1 MGFGFRVGALSATRP
16 HNSASRLPAAMSPL
30 MGMVTA
36 LPGTLARKS
45 TAFVVDIMLHNL
57 AEFDLDGLQ
66 TSDSSVLNSMVFLSQ

>member
-1 MGFGFRVGALSATRP
+1 
-16 HNSASRLPAAMSPL
+16 